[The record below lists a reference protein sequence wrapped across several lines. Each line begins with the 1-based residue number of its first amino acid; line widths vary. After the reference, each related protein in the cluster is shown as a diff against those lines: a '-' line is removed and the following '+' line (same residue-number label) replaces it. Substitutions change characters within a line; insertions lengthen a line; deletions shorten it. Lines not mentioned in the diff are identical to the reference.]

1 MGRVRG
7 ETRTGEGMSDRV
19 REDGFAEA
27 VDSLGEWIEKSD
39 RVLVGAGAGL
49 SAAAGL
55 SYLDEDL
62 FRQFQ
67 PEMAARGYHY
77 PYELFEREKEGWPE
91 AREWAYLVR
100 HIHFVRHAF
109 PPAELYRKLLALLTG
124 RDFFVVTSNCDR
136 QLVRTGFPVE
146 RVFEAQGS
154 YDRLRCTA
162 GCTRETWAVKPV
174 IDRLLPLI
182 DPATFTIPDESA
194 IPRCPSCGASLATAF
209 RSFEGYREE
218 RRRYEEWI
226 EGTAGGSLCILELGV
241 GFNTPG
247 VIRWP
252 FERLAHL
259 HGRAHLFR
267 VNREYR
273 EWPGHGGYAMVPAEL
288 AGRATAMPWD
298 AGEVIEHLHA
308 RLAPAAGVPSGAPAE
323 EGA

>member
-1 MGRVRG
+1 M
-7 ETRTGEGMSDRV
+7 
-19 REDGFAEA
+19 RESEWIYAKAGSGGLAEA
-27 VDSLGEWIEKSD
+27 VDALGEWLENSD

-62 FRQFQ
+62 FRRFQ

-77 PYELFEREKEGWPE
+77 PYQLFEREKEGWPE

-100 HIHFVRHAF
+100 HIHFVRHVF
-109 PPAELYRKLLALLTG
+109 PPAELYRKLLALLAG

-136 QLVRTGFPVE
+136 QLLRTGFPME

-162 GCTRETWAVKPV
+162 GCTRETWAVEPV

-182 DPATFTIPDESA
+182 DPETFTISDESA

-209 RSFEGYREE
+209 RSFDGYREE
-218 RRRYEEWI
+218 RGRYEEWI
-226 EGTAGGSLCILELGV
+226 EGTAGGRLCILELGV

-273 EWPGHGGYAMVPAEL
+273 EWPGHGGFAMVPAEL
-288 AGRATAMPWD
+288 AGRATPMPWD
-298 AGEVIEHLHA
+298 AGEVIERLHVRFA
-308 RLAPAAGVPSGAPAE
+308 KAEGAPAGAPAGVAAG

>member
-1 MGRVRG
+1 M
-7 ETRTGEGMSDRV
+7 GEGMSDRV

-77 PYELFEREKEGWPE
+77 PYQLFEREKEGWPE

-100 HIHFVRHAF
+100 HIHFVRHVF

-124 RDFFVVTSNCDR
+124 KDFFVVTSNCDR

-182 DPATFTIPDESA
+182 DPATFTIADESA

-226 EGTAGGSLCILELGV
+226 EGTVGGSLCILELGV

-298 AGEVIEHLHA
+298 AGEVIEHLRA
-308 RLAPAAGVPSGAPAE
+308 RFAPAAGVPAGAAAG
-323 EGA
+323 EGAGEGA